1 MYIVSI
7 ILSIGLCMQLIKIH
21 ALARAASRRNSL
33 YLRVIWS
40 NKVHLRVIH
49 LIYFLYHCKIL
60 PDSIPCHRHQPLDS
74 IQLLPNGCPNR
85 PSASLQ
91 QTLTLQHVC
100 HYRKHRNPCQS
111 WKWMTRD
118 HCSRGFLRRKS
129 GHLQIWLRKQR
140 HSKAKDASLQ
150 WLPFFW
156 RKLTRTKWNVT
167 CLLKKLQMVKRIH
180 PKEICLCNSKETK
193 DKIWS

>member
-1 MYIVSI
+1 MHREILQMDIAVIVFKKGHFSTAYKKAPRIPSDSTRSWNHGSLKERNTTLAYLCSI
-7 ILSIGLCMQLIKIH
+7 IKERTLSCEISGEMKEGKRKKIQLEKDQERKPISISLCMQLIKIH

-33 YLRVIWS
+33 YLR
-40 NKVHLRVIH
+40 
-49 LIYFLYHCKIL
+49 IL

-111 WKWMTRD
+111 
-118 HCSRGFLRRKS
+118 
-129 GHLQIWLRKQR
+129 
-140 HSKAKDASLQ
+140 
-150 WLPFFW
+150 
-156 RKLTRTKWNVT
+156 
-167 CLLKKLQMVKRIH
+167 
-180 PKEICLCNSKETK
+180 
-193 DKIWS
+193 